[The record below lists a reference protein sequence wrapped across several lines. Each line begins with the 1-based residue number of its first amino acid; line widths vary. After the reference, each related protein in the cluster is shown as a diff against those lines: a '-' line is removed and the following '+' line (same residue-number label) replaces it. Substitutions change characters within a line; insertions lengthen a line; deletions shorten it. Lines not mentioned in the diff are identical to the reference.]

1 MASQGVAMPPNKRR
15 DGKGA
20 KSWGKN
26 IKVLLS
32 GRGTIMTSK
41 FWFIVPQIHV
51 SRETRLLSADC
62 LSLNGSGLF
71 HPSYNIDCL

>member
-41 FWFIVPQIHV
+41 FDAIL
-51 SRETRLLSADC
+51 RNRLKLYRSA
-62 LSLNGSGLF
+62 
-71 HPSYNIDCL
+71 